1 MKLTARHPNWCGINT
16 GHDCLGAYSVG
27 DGEKGCVNGRVKN
40 AARPKNEDGTYVFN
54 NTNKALKKAATD
66 LYGNHRIKESA
77 HSRYVAKDFTSEEQ
91 VEIVKKAGV
100 ISVVAAL
107 DKEETEVSAAID
119 SIVAQRG
126 AFNADPIMVTAI
138 TALKEKRERINQA
151 KFRNQVLYE
160 DAQRCIFTGDTM
172 VTASHLNVPR
182 ASYSKYG
189 LTMRMDLAHWWDYY
203 NTKALHVEGGEIIFH
218 RPGHEV
224 HGKVAKLSNEKKAAV
239 IAELLTMEGRV

>member
-138 TALKEKRERINQA
+138 TALKEKRER
-151 KFRNQVLYE
+151 
-160 DAQRCIFTGDTM
+160 
-172 VTASHLNVPR
+172 
-182 ASYSKYG
+182 SKYG